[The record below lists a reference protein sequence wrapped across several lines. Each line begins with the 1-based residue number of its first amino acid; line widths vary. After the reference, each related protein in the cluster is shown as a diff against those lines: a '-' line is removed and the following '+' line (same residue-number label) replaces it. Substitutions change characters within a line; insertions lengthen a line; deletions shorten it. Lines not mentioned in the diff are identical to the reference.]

1 LKKKQLCYNLA
12 NMAINDYD
20 HSIFM
25 IEVDKI
31 KANPYQPRQEFNADR
46 LRDLADSIRQYGVL
60 QPLVVTRKEVERP
73 EGGLTTEYE
82 LIAGER
88 RWRASKLAGLSLVP
102 ALIRSGEHADK
113 VKLEMAIIENLQ
125 REDLNSVDRAFAF
138 GRLAKEF
145 NLTHVEIAKRVGKS
159 REYVSNTIRILGLP
173 QEVLDAVV
181 AGKITEGHTRPILM
195 LVDRPEEQAAL
206 FQEIML
212 KRLSVRDAEAMARRI
227 AIDRARKR
235 ELMLDPEFVEMEEK
249 LTERLGTR
257 VRVEKRGGNKSGRVL
272 IDFFTDSD
280 LSKILQAIGKG
291 WNAPELKLAE
301 GSEPDLVLTDNPELV
316 DDSTPEDQIE
326 TPVIDPDDEA
336 LYQIRNFSL

>member
-1 LKKKQLCYNLA
+1 
-12 NMAINDYD
+12 MASDYE

-31 KANPYQPRQEFNADR
+31 RANPFQPRQEFNADR

-73 EGGLTTEYE
+73 EGGLTAEYE

-88 RWRASKLAGLSLVP
+88 RWRASKIAGLTLVP

-113 VKLEMAIIENLQ
+113 IKLEMAIIENLQ
-125 REDLNSVDRAFAF
+125 REDLNSVDRAMAF

-145 NLTHVEIAKRVGKS
+145 NLTHLEISKRVGKS
-159 REYVSNTIRILGLP
+159 RVYVSNTIRILGLP

-195 LVDRPEEQAAL
+195 LVDRPQEQAAL

-212 KRLSVRDAEAMARRI
+212 KQLSVRDAEAMARRI

-235 ELMLDPEFVEMEEK
+235 ELMLEPEFVELEEK
-249 LTERLGTR
+249 LTERLGSR
-257 VRVEKRGGNKSGRVL
+257 VRVEKRGGGKNGRVV
-272 IDFFTDSD
+272 IDFSTNSD
-280 LSKILQAIGKG
+280 LSKILEAIRKG
-291 WNAPELKLAE
+291 LVAEEELNNFSLTDKA
-301 GSEPDLVLTDNPELV
+301 VLTDPSETLDNIIEVEKIAEPE
-316 DDSTPEDQIE
+316 
-326 TPVIDPDDEA
+326 IDLDDEV

>member
-1 LKKKQLCYNLA
+1 
-12 NMAINDYD
+12 MAITDYE

-60 QPLVVTRKEVERP
+60 QPLVVTRKEVERL

-88 RWRASKLAGLSLVP
+88 RWRASKIAGLTLVP

-113 VKLEMAIIENLQ
+113 AKLEMAIIENLQ
-125 REDLNSVDRAFAF
+125 REDLNSVDRAMAF

-145 NLTHVEIAKRVGKS
+145 NLKHAEIAKQVGKS

-173 QEVLDAVV
+173 QEILEAIV
-181 AGKITEGHTRPILM
+181 AGKITEGHSRPILM
-195 LVDRPEEQAAL
+195 LADRPQEQTAL

-227 AIDRARKR
+227 AIERARKR
-235 ELMLDPEFVEMEEK
+235 ELMLEPEFVEMEEK

-257 VRVEKRGGNKSGRVL
+257 VRVEKRGGAKAGRVV
-272 IDFFTDSD
+272 IDFFTDTD
-280 LSKILQAIGKG
+280 LSKILTAIGQG
-291 WNAPELKLAE
+291 WIADEVKVAA
-301 GSEPDLVLTDNPELV
+301 GSDPNLILTDNPEEAI
-316 DDSTPEDQIE
+316 DDSTLEDQ
-326 TPVIDPDDEA
+326 TVAPVIDPDDEA